1 MTRLLAA
8 QELAKG
14 KVPASFETTSGG
26 GGSDADHSSMAS
38 IAGDQ
43 QAGPVGPKSNSKLGP
58 ERDGKLVDSPS
69 SDQDSLLKVI
79 IVGAISEFVGSPG

>member
-14 KVPASFETTSGG
+14 KVPASFGTTSRG
-26 GGSDADHSSMAS
+26 GGSDGDQAS
-38 IAGDQ
+38 VTSVAGDQ
-43 QAGPVGPKSNSKLGP
+43 PAESVDPKSSSKLGP

-79 IVGAISEFVGSPG
+79 TVGACRVGRG